1 MLGKCGH
8 NVDESSRR
16 LAQRFANALEAMR
29 LFADARISVSSTVT
43 LLLPYRELRDNR

>member
-1 MLGKCGH
+1 MRVAGGL
-8 NVDESSRR
+8 RR
-16 LAQRFANALEAMR
+16 GLRMNALEAMG